1 MQLKA
6 KDYILV
12 GFQVILCVVY
22 IYDFKL
28 INLKMPLFIKLV
40 GIILTVSGIIIL
52 LLGMLQLNKN
62 LSPFPTP
69 RSNSELVQTGL
80 YKFIRHPIYT
90 GILLSFSGF
99 GLYSESVFRLIIT
112 LLLYVLFIV
121 KTGYEEEQ
129 LTKRYNGYA
138 SYRKRTGRF
147 FPKIF

>member
-12 GFQVILCVVY
+12 GFQIILCVVY

-28 INLKMPLFIKLV
+28 INLKMLPFIKLV

-69 RSNSELVQTGL
+69 KANSEFVKTGL
-80 YKFIRHPIYT
+80 YKFVRHPIYT
-90 GILLSFSGF
+90 GILLNFLGYGIYSG
-99 GLYSESVFRLIIT
+99 SVFRILIT
-112 LLLYVLFIV
+112 LVLYILFIM
-121 KTGYEEEQ
+121 KARYEEK
-129 LTKRYNGYA
+129 LLMKRYNNYA
-138 SYRKRTGRF
+138 SYREKTGRF